1 MEGVEGTGSVQMERE
16 RDIWPET
23 WMRNSLLCSSG
34 DRSFLMEETASA
46 NARMSLGSERN
57 GKNNGMAESENRKP
71 DKEVRRWAWKADR
84 DQTRQ
89 GLDWCSN
96 EWVMRNLWRRFKPQC
111 VQFSNF
117 NWKKKKKDIYCCTLK
132 SSQKESIKDPYTP
145 EPFPKSFKHWDTI
158 HVS

>member
-1 MEGVEGTGSVQMERE
+1 MEGVEGTGSVQIERG

-57 GKNNGMAESENRKP
+57 GKNSGMAESENRKP

-117 NWKKKKKDIYCCTLK
+117 NWKKKKDIYCCTLK
-132 SSQKESIKDPYTP
+132 SSQKELIKDPYTP
-145 EPFPKSFKHWDTI
+145 VPFPKIFKHWDTI